1 MGLSEHLSSST
12 AYAEAIVMLL
22 QRGGTTREISD
33 HSGLAYNTTR
43 KMIYALRRRGVLRVV
58 LWREDGIGRRR
69 TPAWVIGSGPDA
81 VQPRR
86 TEAERRERY
95 DAKRQAIADQ
105 LGIAMSNVRLRDH
118 KEMRDDTT
126 T

>member
-1 MGLSEHLSSST
+1 MGALSEHLSTST

-33 HSGLAYNTTR
+33 HCGLAYNTTR
-43 KMIYALRRRGVLRVV
+43 KLIYALRRRGVLRVI

-81 VQPRR
+81 VQPHETDAARKRR
-86 TEAERRERY
+86 YDDRRRE
-95 DAKRQAIADQ
+95 IAAE
-105 LGIAMSNVRLRDH
+105 LGIPMRNVRLRDY
-118 KEMRDDTT
+118 KEMRDE
-126 T
+126 

>member
-1 MGLSEHLSSST
+1 
-12 AYAEAIVMLL
+12 MLL
-22 QRGGTTREISD
+22 QRGGTVREISD

-43 KMIYALRRRGVLRVV
+43 KLIHALRRRGVLRVV

-69 TPAWVIGSGPDA
+69 IPAWVIGSGPDA
-81 VQPRR
+81 VQPRMDER
-86 TEAERRERY
+86 TKRERY
-95 DAKRQAIADQ
+95 DAKRQAIADR